1 MPPLCE
7 QRLDV
12 PGLLTAA
19 LVRMLAKD
27 RNDRF
32 ASPAD
37 VIAALHPFTSGADL
51 PRLLPAN
58 LVSSLP
64 DSPTRLAMDGGQFEV
79 LASSEEPIRPGSY
92 VASRCPAA

>member
-12 PGLLTAA
+12 PKPLTAA

-37 VIAALHPFTSGADL
+37 VIAAVHPFTSGADL

-64 DSPTRLAMDGGQFEV
+64 DSPTRLSPQVQPGQV
-79 LASSEEPIRPGSY
+79 LAARPDGLW
-92 VASRCPAA
+92 ANPGR